1 MKNNLREWYEWKR
14 SLHFFGGRNRLFKDP
29 RQQKALGR
37 AVKNFDRVVWES
49 KCREYVYLAN
59 KAKFL
64 QNDDILRE
72 LLKTVGTTIVEAS
85 PDDNIWGIGLSAEDP
100 MAQNRSI
107 WKGTNWLGEVLTSL
121 RDEIAV
127 GQNNNLG

>member
-1 MKNNLREWYEWKR
+1 M
-14 SLHFFGGRNRLFKDP
+14 
-29 RQQKALGR
+29 
-37 AVKNFDRVVWES
+37 
-49 KCREYVYLAN
+49 AN